1 MKFNILEKLKEIFL
15 KKSEYKTEK
24 TDFNISEESKLE
36 KLNIGTC
43 IMDNEE
49 KEKFLSINTPKL
61 VELYEKKISEE
72 DKMLMEKQGL
82 KLDTFVERFKDEL
95 NDHDFIEGNCAV
107 FSFDDF
113 LKIELSGYSELDLK
127 RDQNFIDLQKEKGY
141 IEGRIIDLK
150 EDIKYSSEESQHQ
163 SIEELKNELKLYGEL
178 NDFLSKEIN
187 KVVGSE
193 IEQLEYNAKE
203 YTMKD
208 DLKLEDGSF
217 IKGGTSF
224 FVEVFK
230 KGEFE
235 VHFEAR
241 EDNTYIPNDGE
252 GSGYYFSGE
261 EIARYFDLNKTVD
274 LVRGKELINDNMKLD
289 KNNSKDIKDIVE
301 DASKKADDYNNKL
314 EKKEGKVNEKEL

>member
-82 KLDTFVERFKDEL
+82 KLDTFVERFKD
-95 NDHDFIEGNCAV
+95 
-107 FSFDDF
+107 
-113 LKIELSGYSELDLK
+113 DLK
-127 RDQNFIDLQKEKGY
+127 RDQSFIDLQKEKGY
-141 IEGRIIDLK
+141 IEGRIIELK
-150 EDIKYSSEESQHQ
+150 EDIKYYSEESQYQ

-193 IEQLEYNAKE
+193 IEKLEYNAKE

-208 DLKLEDGSF
+208 DLRLEDGSF

-224 FVEVFK
+224 FVEGFK

-252 GSGYYFSGE
+252 GTGYYFSGE
-261 EIARYFDLNKTVD
+261 EIARYSDLNKTVD

>member
-127 RDQNFIDLQKEKGY
+127 RNQNFIDLQKEKGY

-150 EDIKYSSEESQHQ
+150 EDIKYYSEESQHQ

-217 IKGGTSF
+217 IKGGISF
-224 FVEVFK
+224 FVEGFK

-252 GSGYYFSGE
+252 GTGYYFSGE
-261 EIARYFDLNKTVD
+261 EIARYSDLNKTVD

>member
-127 RDQNFIDLQKEKGY
+127 RNQNFIDLQKEKGY

-150 EDIKYSSEESQHQ
+150 EDIKYYSEESQHQ

-224 FVEVFK
+224 LLKDLK
-230 KGEFE
+230 KESLKS
-235 VHFEAR
+235 
-241 EDNTYIPNDGE
+241 T
-252 GSGYYFSGE
+252 
-261 EIARYFDLNKTVD
+261 L
-274 LVRGKELINDNMKLD
+274 
-289 KNNSKDIKDIVE
+289 
-301 DASKKADDYNNKL
+301 KL
-314 EKKEGKVNEKEL
+314 EKIIHIFLMMEKELGIILVEKK